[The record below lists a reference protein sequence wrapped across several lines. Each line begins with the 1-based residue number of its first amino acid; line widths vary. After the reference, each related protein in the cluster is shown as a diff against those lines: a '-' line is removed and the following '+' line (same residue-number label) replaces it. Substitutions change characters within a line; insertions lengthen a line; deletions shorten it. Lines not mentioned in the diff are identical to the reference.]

1 MIRAPRRILLSA
13 LLLLT
18 LGACA
23 AGPSGNYVEPL
34 GGALVIDTKTPYSGA
49 LACLREA
56 LTRRGVPGRTYA
68 VGEVADYTGKDDY
81 YDGRVVTQGAALMV
95 ISALGRLGV
104 PQVERF
110 DTGVIE
116 LELKYANNK
125 LIGTRGEE
133 GHRKILSGSIT
144 GSEYYIVGGIT
155 EVNFNIHSSSADLL
169 FGPASVSGRFYVL
182 DVALDLRVVATGSSE
197 VVATVAYQK
206 QVKGREIRA
215 GLFEFIGGE
224 PLDVGVGE
232 RSQEPIQ
239 RAVRAIVER
248 ATIDLIARAEGID
261 PANCL
266 ARETA
271 AAPLRGAEEGV
282 GTRGATRRNQSGE
295 IALNTRRE

>member
-1 MIRAPRRILLSA
+1 MFRAPRRTLLSA

-23 AGPSGNYVEPL
+23 AGPSGTYVTPM
-34 GGALVIDTKTPYSGA
+34 GGAQVVDTKTPYSSA
-49 LACLREA
+49 LACLRDA
-56 LTRRGVPGRTYA
+56 LAARGAATRTYA

-81 YDGRVVTQGAALMV
+81 YDGRVVTQGAGLMV

-104 PQVERF
+104 RQVERF

-125 LIGTRGEE
+125 LIGTPGQD

-144 GSEYYIVGGIT
+144 GSDYYIVGGIT

-215 GLFEFIGGE
+215 GLFEFIGGN
-224 PLDVGVGE
+224 PLDIGVGE

-248 ATIDLIARAEGID
+248 ATIELIARAEGLE
-261 PANCL
+261 PAACL
-266 ARETA
+266 ATETA
-271 AAPLRGAEEGV
+271 AAQ
-282 GTRGATRRNQSGE
+282 TRGAANGDGTRAATRRTQSGE
-295 IALNTRRE
+295 LAHNTRRK